1 MSAASATAE
10 LATLPQDLNIKLPTA
25 SGFKWLLKNEYFQE
39 FAAGTTAA
47 VVVAA
52 PMTIIDKAI
61 IRAQFR
67 KMSLTSATTSLS
79 RELFTG
85 VTPWNPALGIMFKVY
100 GATYLTANL
109 TEAVCHDMGVE
120 SSAPTAVLTSIVNCA
135 AIAWKDKEY
144 AKFYQTKSTAN
155 FPKISYGLFALRDGL
170 TIISS
175 FNIKHKARHVL
186 QDDYGFSH
194 TNAELIASFGVPMF
208 AQFFSTPLHILA
220 MDIYDNPVSSFKNR
234 MSAIAK
240 GYGSVCSGRM
250 LRIIPA
256 FGMGGY
262 INDWVNEK
270 MAGHELH

>member
-1 MSAASATAE
+1 MAAEFATPTTTQTSLPISISA
-10 LATLPQDLNIKLPTA
+10 I
-25 SGFKWLLKNEYFQE
+25 LKNEYFQE

-67 KMSLTSATTSLS
+67 KTSLTHATTSLS

-85 VTPWNPALGIMFKVY
+85 VTPWNPALNIMFKVY

-109 TEAVCHDMGVE
+109 TEAICHDMGVE
-120 SSAPTAVLTSIVNCA
+120 ASTPTAVLTSLVNCA
-135 AIAWKDKEY
+135 MIAWKDKEY
-144 AKFYQTKSTAN
+144 SKFYQTKNMDN
-155 FPKISYGLFALRDGL
+155 FPKISYGLFAIRDGL

-175 FNIKHKARHVL
+175 FNLKHKARHVL
-186 QDDYGFSH
+186 QDEYGYSH
-194 TNAELIASFGVPMF
+194 NQAELIASFGVPMF
-208 AQFFSTPLHILA
+208 AQLFSTPAHILA
-220 MDIYDNPVSSFKNR
+220 LDIFDNPVSTMKNR

-240 GYGSVCSGRM
+240 GYFSVCSGRV

-270 MAGHELH
+270 LAGHELH